1 MNYQGSYFI
10 FSQTKKGS
18 SGKDG
23 SSTEVQSAYQFS
35 NFVMERHSLVIEV
48 IIEHHG
54 DARVGEY
61 ISISLKILHVSD
73 QQLDF

>member
-1 MNYQGSYFI
+1 MNYTRAPTV

-18 SGKDG
+18 SGKDE

-48 IIEHHG
+48 IIEHRG

>member
-1 MNYQGSYFI
+1 M
-10 FSQTKKGS
+10 
-18 SGKDG
+18 
-23 SSTEVQSAYQFS
+23 STEVQSAYQFS

-48 IIEHHG
+48 IIEHRG